1 MIDFIA
7 AHERLNRK
15 ALLEGLMAT
24 IGDLTDAELKDLGL
38 KVDAEI
44 AHRELV
50 ISSRYRRDLLKR
62 RLETVYRR
70 EDGDMTKE
78 VCNV

>member
-1 MIDFIA
+1 M
-7 AHERLNRK
+7 NRK
-15 ALLEGLMAT
+15 SMLESLTAV

-50 ISSRYRRDLLKR
+50 VSSRYQRDLMKR
-62 RLETVYRR
+62 RLEATDRR